1 MNENKQGV
9 EPWMEAA
16 IKEIQETWIDP
27 PLMPSTE
34 AWDDKEIV
42 LFPSAIIARHAAPVL
57 DAKDAEIAR
66 LKSEVE
72 RLRAGRWWYV
82 RYGNYHPEEIVSAPY
97 LTKAEAQE
105 RCDQLNDEHDGHY
118 EITMHMLGGQL

>member
-1 MNENKQGV
+1 MNDHKTQMPKV

-42 LFPSAIIARHAAPVL
+42 LFPSAIIARHAAPVM
-57 DAKDAEIAR
+57 AEKDEEIAR
-66 LKSEVE
+66 LKDYSDRRIGDMAAEHRAMKAENE
-72 RLRAGRWWYV
+72 RLRKQLPDSREDY
-82 RYGNYHPEEIVSAPY
+82 EEWRQRI
-97 LTKAEAQE
+97 
-105 RCDQLNDEHDGHY
+105 LN
-118 EITMHMLGGQL
+118 TPLP